1 MKAMVFAAGL
11 GTRLQPLTDDR
22 PKALV
27 EIEGVALLET
37 TIRRLISVGVDQ
49 VIVNVHHFAEQ
60 IIEYLKTK
68 GNFGIHIEVSVEG
81 ELLETGGGLKQAG
94 WFFDDGQPFF
104 IHNVDVLSDIDLGEM
119 MERHIQQDALVT
131 LAVKTRKTSR
141 YLLFNKE
148 RNLRGWQRGEK
159 MEPELVIGEEREDDG
174 LQRFGFCGIHV
185 VSPRLLPLIL
195 EHGRFSIIQTYMRL
209 VGEGHLVKAFDVT
222 ECRWKDVGKIDEL
235 SPL

>member
-11 GTRLQPLTDDR
+11 GTRLRPLTDDR

-60 IIEYLKTK
+60 IIEYLNAKE
-68 GNFGIHIEVSVEG
+68 NFGIHIDVSVEDS
-81 ELLETGGGLKQAG
+81 LLETGGGLKQAG
-94 WFFDDGQPFF
+94 WFFDDGEPFL

-119 MERHIQQDALVT
+119 VERHIREDALVT
-131 LAVKTRKTSR
+131 LAVKKRKTSR

-148 RNLRGWQRGEK
+148 LNLRGWQKGEE
-159 MEPELVIGEEREDDG
+159 MDPELVIGENSEDT
-174 LQRFGFCGIHV
+174 LKRFGFCGMHV
-185 VSPRLLPLIL
+185 VSPRLLPLIS
-195 EHGRFSIIQTYMRL
+195 EYGRFSIIQTYMRL

-222 ECRWKDVGKIDEL
+222 KCRWKDVGKIDEL